1 VVKVIDYM
9 NGFSVTKFREHF
21 PILSEKVEGN
31 ALVYFDNGAT
41 TQKPQCVIETEQHY
55 YQNINANVHRGTHHL
70 SIKATTAFEKARVS
84 VQQFIN
90 ASSSKEIIWTKGTT
104 ESINLVAQTW
114 GRANLKANDEIV
126 LTYAEHHANVVPW
139 QLIAE
144 QTGAIIKV
152 LPLKSTGIVDDSQ
165 LDDVINSRT
174 KIVSVTHISNVV
186 GKINPIE
193 KIIKKAKS
201 VGAITFIDGAQA
213 IAHLA
218 IDVRALDCV
227 FYSFS
232 AHKAYGPT
240 GIGVLYG
247 KVELLEKMPVYQSGG
262 EMISKVSFS
271 GTTFNEL
278 PFKFEAGTPNIAGV
292 IAFESAISFIENHQL
307 NQTFKHKKQLVEYCF
322 EQLSKINN
330 IKFLVK
336 EQPDIPIFSFVINN
350 HHQQDI
356 AVSLDNKGIAVRV
369 GHHCAMPL
377 MEYLKASG
385 CIRISLAPYNTLA
398 EVDYFIAQLK
408 IIIKNDG
415 ADDNDFDAAQPTI
428 NISADQGVLAK
439 FSQLNSWDAK
449 HRAIMLLGKSM
460 QRMPKNLRLEESL
473 ITGCESAAWLTVHQS
488 AEGVFSFEAD
498 SDAKIIRGLLV
509 IVLAAFNNKTA
520 EQIITFKIEEYF
532 QQLGLIKHLSPSRGN
547 GLLAI
552 VKKIKECCL

>member
-1 VVKVIDYM
+1 MVKVIDYM

-21 PILSEKVEGN
+21 PILSEKIEGN

-70 SIKATTAFEKARVS
+70 SIKATTAFENARVS

-114 GRANLKANDEIV
+114 GRANLKVNDEIV
-126 LTYAEHHANVVPW
+126 LTYAEHHANIVPW
-139 QLIAE
+139 QQIAQ

-152 LPLKSTGIVDDSQ
+152 LPLNKTGIVDDSQ

-174 KIVSVTHISNVV
+174 KIVSFNHISNVI

-201 VGAITFIDGAQA
+201 VGAKTFVDGAQA
-213 IAHLA
+213 IANID
-218 IDVRALDCV
+218 IDVRALDCD

-247 KVELLEKMPVYQSGG
+247 KVELLEQMPVYQSGG
-262 EMISKVSFS
+262 EMIDKVSFN

-292 IAFESAISFIENHQL
+292 IAFASAINFIESHQL
-307 NQTFKHKKQLVEYCF
+307 NQSFEFKKLLTDHCF
-322 EQLSKINN
+322 EQLSKINGLQ
-330 IKFLVK
+330 FLVK
-336 EQPDIPIFSFVINN
+336 DKPDIPLFSFVINN
-350 HHQQDI
+350 HHQKDI
-356 AVSLDNKGIAVRV
+356 AISLDNKGIAVRV

-377 MEYLKASG
+377 MEYLQVPG

-398 EVDYFIAQLK
+398 EVDYCIAQLK
-408 IIIKNDG
+408 TIIENDG
-415 ADDNDFDAAQPTI
+415 VHDHDFDAAKPIT
-428 NISADQGVLAK
+428 NMRADEGVLAK
-439 FSQLNSWDAK
+439 FSQLKSWDAK
-449 HRAIMLLGKSM
+449 HREIMLLGKSM
-460 QRMPKNLRLEESL
+460 QRMSKNLRLEESL

-488 AEGVFSFEAD
+488 AEGIFSFEAD

-509 IVLAAFNNKTA
+509 IVFAALNNKTA
-520 EQIITFKIEEYF
+520 EEIITFNIEEYF

-552 VKKIKECCL
+552 VKKIKSSCQ

>member
-1 VVKVIDYM
+1 M

-21 PILSEKVEGN
+21 PILSEKIEGN

-70 SIKATTAFEKARVS
+70 SIKATTAFENARVS

-114 GRANLKANDEIV
+114 GRVNLKADDEIV
-126 LTYAEHHANVVPW
+126 LTYAEHHANIVPW
-139 QLIAE
+139 QQIAQ

-152 LPLKSTGIVDDSQ
+152 LPLNKTGIVDDSQ

-174 KIVSVTHISNVV
+174 KIVSFNHISNVI

-201 VGAITFIDGAQA
+201 VGAKTFVDGAQA
-213 IAHLA
+213 IANID
-218 IDVRALDCV
+218 IDVRALDCD

-247 KVELLEKMPVYQSGG
+247 KVELLEQMPVYQSGG
-262 EMISKVSFS
+262 EMIDKVSFN

-292 IAFESAISFIENHQL
+292 IAFASAINFIESHQL
-307 NQTFKHKKQLVEYCF
+307 NQSFEFKKLLTDHCF
-322 EQLSKINN
+322 EQLSKINGLQ
-330 IKFLVK
+330 FLVK
-336 EQPDIPIFSFVINN
+336 DKPDIPLFSFVINN
-350 HHQQDI
+350 HHQKDI
-356 AVSLDNKGIAVRV
+356 AISLDNKGIAVRV

-377 MEYLKASG
+377 MEYLQVPG

-398 EVDYFIAQLK
+398 EVDYCIAQLK
-408 IIIKNDG
+408 TIIENDG
-415 ADDNDFDAAQPTI
+415 VHDHDFDAAKPIT
-428 NISADQGVLAK
+428 NMRADEGVLAK
-439 FSQLNSWDAK
+439 FSQLKSWDAK
-449 HRAIMLLGKSM
+449 HREIMLLGKSM
-460 QRMPKNLRLEESL
+460 QRMSKNLRLEESL

-488 AEGVFSFEAD
+488 AEGIFSFEAD

-509 IVLAAFNNKTA
+509 IVLAALNNKTA
-520 EQIITFKIEEYF
+520 EEIITFNIEEYF

-552 VKKIKECCL
+552 VKKIKSSCQ